1 MGSNSGSAPPA
12 NKPLPEEL
20 ERCGNWLAEELREL
34 KQIKV
39 FLALGKIALHA
50 LWRRLPDDIKPIRTL
65 PTFIHGAQIPL
76 KDGRMIVCS
85 YHPSQQNTF
94 TGLLTE
100 AMFDRVF
107 EVSREHLRSG
117 DF

>member
-1 MGSNSGSAPPA
+1 
-12 NKPLPEEL
+12 
-20 ERCGNWLAEELREL
+20 LAEELMEL
-34 KQIKV
+34 KQVRV

-50 LWRRLPDDIKPIRTL
+50 LWRQLPEEVKATRTL
-65 PTFIHGAQIPL
+65 PGFAHGAEIPL
-76 KDGRMIVCS
+76 KDGRLIVCS

-100 AMFDRVF
+100 SMFDRVF
-107 EVSREHLRSG
+107 ERVSEVSRKRLASG